1 MLKMEEIARIKKYR
15 SQGKSKRAICRETG
29 HAWDTVTKYIEQK
42 DFNIY
47 PKKRK
52 PRKTKLD
59 GYRKIIDKWLLEDQD
74 MPRKQR
80 HTATRVHARLQEK
93 YGDDFA
99 ASYRTVAYYVKEAR
113 ARIDQESKACFLDL
127 DHKPGEAQVDFG
139 QANFLEKNKKIK
151 GHYLVMSFPYSNAEY
166 CQVFK
171 GENQECFLEGM
182 KRIFERIGRV
192 PKEIWFDNLSA
203 AVTIKKGQRKM
214 TDRFK
219 RFMLHYGFEA
229 HFCNVNK
236 GNEKGHVENKVGYVR
251 RNLFVPLPEFKDI
264 DEYNGKL
271 LDQCEEHMKE
281 EHYKKE
287 VEIKQLFQTDL
298 EHMKLIN
305 AVPFDTSKTINIST
319 DNYGYFKLS
328 DKTYSTGGYYKKS
341 ELLARVSHD
350 QVLVLNQDYDIIVE
364 HPRLYGDQQESILWQ
379 PYLKL
384 IAKRPNALK
393 YVKFYDTLPY
403 NWQAYLS
410 GLKRDD
416 KKEALRILSEILLEH
431 DLDIAEQALAYN
443 LENNVTDVASILTT
457 YYKITDQLQGLDQVN
472 LPESVP
478 EIESF
483 QARSQDYNHLMAE
496 GVEL

>member
-29 HAWDTVTKYIEQK
+29 HAWDTVTKYIDKK

-52 PRKTKLD
+52 PKKTKLD
-59 GYRKIIDKWLLEDQD
+59 GFRKIIDNWLLEDQN
-74 MPRKQR
+74 MPHKQR
-80 HTATRVHARLQEK
+80 HTATRVHARLKEK
-93 YGDDFA
+93 YGDDFT
-99 ASYRTVAYYVKEAR
+99 ASYRTVAYYVKESR
-113 ARIDQESKACFLDL
+113 EKIEIESKACFLNL

-139 QANFLEKNKKIK
+139 QAYFLEKNKKIK

-182 KRIFERIGRV
+182 KRIFEHIGNV
-192 PKEIWFDNLSA
+192 PCEIWFDNLSA

-214 TDRFK
+214 TDRFR

-251 RNLFVPLPEFKDI
+251 RNLFVPMPKFEDI
-264 DEYNGKL
+264 ADYNKQL
-271 LDQCEEHMKE
+271 FNQCERHME
-281 EHYKKE
+281 DTHYKKE
-287 VEIKQLFQTDL
+287 VKIKQLFQTDL
-298 EHMKLIN
+298 EHMEPIN
-305 AVPFDTSKTINIST
+305 TVLFDTSKVVNIVT

-350 QVLVLNQDYDIIVE
+350 QVIVMDQDYDIIVE
-364 HPRLYGDQQESILWQ
+364 HPRLYGDQQESIIWQ

-457 YYKITDQLQGLDQVN
+457 YHRITDQLKGLDGIK

-483 QARSQDYNHLMAE
+483 QAQPQDYNQLITE

>member
-1 MLKMEEIARIKKYR
+1 
-15 SQGKSKRAICRETG
+15 
-29 HAWDTVTKYIEQK
+29 
-42 DFNIY
+42 
-47 PKKRK
+47 
-52 PRKTKLD
+52 
-59 GYRKIIDKWLLEDQD
+59 
-74 MPRKQR
+74 
-80 HTATRVHARLQEK
+80 
-93 YGDDFA
+93 
-99 ASYRTVAYYVKEAR
+99 
-113 ARIDQESKACFLDL
+113 
-127 DHKPGEAQVDFG
+127 
-139 QANFLEKNKKIK
+139 
-151 GHYLVMSFPYSNAEY
+151 
-166 CQVFK
+166 
-171 GENQECFLEGM
+171 
-182 KRIFERIGRV
+182 
-192 PKEIWFDNLSA
+192 
-203 AVTIKKGQRKM
+203 
-214 TDRFK
+214 
-219 RFMLHYGFEA
+219 MLHYGYEA

-251 RNLFVPLPEFKDI
+251 RNLFVPMPGFKDI

-298 EHMKLIN
+298 ENMKLIN
-305 AVPFDTSKTINIST
+305 TVPFDTSKVINIVT
-319 DNYGYFKLS
+319 DNYGYFRLS
-328 DKTYSTGGYYKKS
+328 DRTYSTGGYYKTS
-341 ELLARVSHD
+341 ELLARVTHNQVIVMD
-350 QVLVLNQDYDIIVE
+350 QNYDIIVK

-443 LENNVTDVASILTT
+443 LENNVTDVPSILTT
-457 YYKITDQLQGLDQVN
+457 YHRITDQLKGLDGIK

-483 QARSQDYNHLMAE
+483 QAQPQDYNQLITE